1 MLAHK
6 RLSIEYCNCRGICQ
20 TLFLMQMLPS
30 SLKTPQTA
38 VHFGLYD
45 YLHLLKMA
53 GKVSNHAFAEVTVQ
67 STRMSFPGLN
77 VTIIALYIKKS
88 SELIKLCTFSLEH

>member
-1 MLAHK
+1 
-6 RLSIEYCNCRGICQ
+6 
-20 TLFLMQMLPS
+20 
-30 SLKTPQTA
+30 
-38 VHFGLYD
+38 
-45 YLHLLKMA
+45 MA

-77 VTIIALYIKKS
+77 VTIIALYIKRS